1 MFGNWRHKRGRG
13 RKSRAALLNIKEK
26 PFETCRQ
33 RGDVAPKTCCLLAD
47 VPPGACCRIRRHR
60 GRGAV
65 RQRLLDL
72 GFVPSAKVR
81 VLRKAT
87 LGDPIELLVDDTF
100 VTLRKNEA
108 AQIEVDP

>member
-1 MFGNWRHKRGRG
+1 MFGRWKHKRGCRRNG
-13 RKSRAALLNIKEK
+13 QAAIPNTTEAR
-26 PFETCRQ
+26 PETCR
-33 RGDVAPKTCCLLAD
+33 LLVD

-60 GRGAV
+60 GRGPV

-72 GFVPSAKVR
+72 GFVPSATVC

-100 VTLRKNEA
+100 ITLRKNEA
-108 AQIEVDP
+108 AQIEVDPQ